1 MDNPEEFIYD
11 QCSELKRNIQLE
23 TEEII
28 ANVKQSNK
36 IDLNL
41 DETKLEPELLNL
53 IQNVIEQ
60 SQKIITEIDD
70 HEKAIKSYWID
81 KEINKKL
88 FIKDYNKLKQFSDLF
103 IQTWTRRLDDLNFD
117 DLTMNE
123 AVIKLNEY
131 QSKLNIFVNS
141 IKMYFF
147 NDNCIELRRI
157 DDQEI
162 SNTLNYFLYYKQQ
175 LTFNDCNKFYLHKIL
190 DQSTIQMVIDNKNL
204 FKVNNDS
211 NWIDYS
217 APFKILKN
225 GKYLILFES
234 NSIQTRGTYI
244 AIYDPVLNKLES
256 ENFNE
261 NIFYGK
267 INLNHNLIAMDSYSQ
282 NESNLVI
289 MNYDLEVVN
298 QIPVGIVNG
307 ADNFFIYTSDKL
319 ENEEYSF
326 NIKVMDWSL
335 ETVKTL
341 QFQCTNRMDPFF
353 YDIQQSSELK
363 NGHASFKFLKNLFK
377 IFKNCESLQ

>member
-1 MDNPEEFIYD
+1 LDNPEEFIYD

-162 SNTLNYFLYYKQQ
+162 SNRLNYFLY
-175 LTFNDCNKFYLHKIL
+175 
-190 DQSTIQMVIDNKNL
+190 
-204 FKVNNDS
+204 
-211 NWIDYS
+211 
-217 APFKILKN
+217 
-225 GKYLILFES
+225 
-234 NSIQTRGTYI
+234 
-244 AIYDPVLNKLES
+244 
-256 ENFNE
+256 
-261 NIFYGK
+261 
-267 INLNHNLIAMDSYSQ
+267 
-282 NESNLVI
+282 
-289 MNYDLEVVN
+289 
-298 QIPVGIVNG
+298 
-307 ADNFFIYTSDKL
+307 
-319 ENEEYSF
+319 
-326 NIKVMDWSL
+326 
-335 ETVKTL
+335 
-341 QFQCTNRMDPFF
+341 
-353 YDIQQSSELK
+353 
-363 NGHASFKFLKNLFK
+363 
-377 IFKNCESLQ
+377 